1 MQFWNKITLSILI
14 VAIIIPI
21 INIYLS
27 YIFKLEGYGI
37 ANSISLFSV
46 FLALLTSL
54 YLVYK
59 SDERTH
65 EQINNSKKLLQEQLL
80 FEKRQTV
87 ALELIKVLENYKECL
102 DEDYINFHDKNIYY
116 EKMENV
122 EFFILDIYNFLYS
135 IRFSY
140 NFYYYSKEVQEL
152 IKEFINFFHD
162 HSDIKYFIEWDSPFP
177 NHNDNFEIIKIL
189 SKIYESLRKEI
200 GEEF

>member
-1 MQFWNKITLSILI
+1 MQFWNKITLSLLI

-21 INIYLS
+21 INIHLS

-152 IKEFINFFHD
+152 IKEFIIFFMT
-162 HSDIKYFIEWDSPFP
+162 IQI
-177 NHNDNFEIIKIL
+177 
-189 SKIYESLRKEI
+189 
-200 GEEF
+200 

>member
-122 EFFILDIYNFLYS
+122 EFFILDIYNFLHS

-152 IKEFINFFHD
+152 IKEFIIFFMT
-162 HSDIKYFIEWDSPFP
+162 IQI
-177 NHNDNFEIIKIL
+177 
-189 SKIYESLRKEI
+189 
-200 GEEF
+200 

>member
-80 FEKRQTV
+80 
-87 ALELIKVLENYKECL
+87 Y
-102 DEDYINFHDKNIYY
+102 
-116 EKMENV
+116 
-122 EFFILDIYNFLYS
+122 
-135 IRFSY
+135 
-140 NFYYYSKEVQEL
+140 
-152 IKEFINFFHD
+152 
-162 HSDIKYFIEWDSPFP
+162 
-177 NHNDNFEIIKIL
+177 
-189 SKIYESLRKEI
+189 
-200 GEEF
+200 